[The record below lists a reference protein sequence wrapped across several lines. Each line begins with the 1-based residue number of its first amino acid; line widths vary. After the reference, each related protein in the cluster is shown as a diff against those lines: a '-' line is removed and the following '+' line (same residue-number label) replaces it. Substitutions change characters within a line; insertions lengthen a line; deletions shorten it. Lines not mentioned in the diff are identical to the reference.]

1 MKGSYYATIMSSYLQ
16 SVHQETQR
24 QPTFEWSNIWPPE
37 DLLPDF
43 RETFMELC
51 TMIIDIAMLVA
62 KACDRFA
69 VEFVKGYVSG
79 TMERIVKESMTNR
92 ARLLHYFPPSGPS
105 LDGDEDDDSWCAL
118 HVDDG
123 CLTGLTSA
131 LFVDESS
138 PLPPH
143 TDTFK
148 PVPSFRESPD
158 PLAGLYIRSRTSEV
172 VKVNIPTDCLA
183 FQTGSALEKMSG
195 GALKAVPHFVRGPK
209 AGNAVARNT
218 LAMFTQPNL
227 EEVVD
232 LKTGMTFGEHIK
244 LSDEKH
250 A

>member
-16 SVHQETQR
+16 ALYDKSEKQS
-24 QPTFEWSNIWPPE
+24 TFEWPNIWPRE
-37 DLLPDF
+37 DLLPSF
-43 RETFMELC
+43 RKTFEELC
-51 TMIIDIAMLVA
+51 TMIIDIALLVA
-62 KACDRFA
+62 RACDRFA
-69 VEFVKGYVSG
+69 DEVVEGYISG
-79 TMERIVKESMTNR
+79 TMERIVRESTTNR

-105 LDGDEDDDSWCAL
+105 LGAEEDDDSWCAL

-138 PLPPH
+138 PLPSL
-143 TDTFK
+143 TSTFK
-148 PVPSFRESPD
+148 SVPSFHEPPD

-172 VKVNIPTDCLA
+172 VKVNIPADCLA
-183 FQTGSALEKMSG
+183 FQTGSALEKMTD
-195 GALKAVPHFVRGPK
+195 GALKAVPHFVRGSN

-218 LAMFTQPNL
+218 LALFTQPNL

-232 LKTGMTFGEHIK
+232 LKTGMTFGEHIR
-244 LSDEKH
+244 LSDEQH